1 MPAVVAKL
9 DSRPLIFD
17 FFLVW
22 RFNRSKIYSCESA
35 TKFPLEVV
43 KWLYIQE
50 AEEVRERKNGS
61 EWSDSEIHFLI
72 SFQNSK
78 KDKKLE

>member
-35 TKFPLEVV
+35 TKFPLEVAE
-43 KWLYIQE
+43 WLCIQE
-50 AEEVRERKNGS
+50 ADEVRERKNGS
-61 EWSDSEIHFLI
+61 KIYFLI
-72 SFQNSK
+72 SFQNSE